1 VEILTTMELDSILLY
16 FYLNF
21 VLRINQVFIFNQQI
35 LNKNEILVK
44 AKPLSCV
51 RQFLQSFLANN
62 LIEFGFESH
71 DLI

>member
-1 VEILTTMELDSILLY
+1 MELDSILLY

-21 VLRINQVFIFNQQI
+21 VLRINQVFIFYGQN

-51 RQFLQSFLANN
+51 RQFLQSFLSKDLFN
-62 LIEFGFESH
+62 LKAMT
-71 DLI
+71 